1 MLFSFLV
8 SSSLLTTAE
17 LVQKKRVVYSW
28 EAKTEAYL
36 WKNEWYR
43 CGQLI
48 NSALKKDGLESIH
61 NFSLIQMNVA
71 YFLRLWLPVDFR
83 NVKISC
89 ITSEMHLCQQDD
101 KYITAP

>member
-36 WKNEWYR
+36 WKNE
-43 CGQLI
+43 
-48 NSALKKDGLESIH
+48 
-61 NFSLIQMNVA
+61 
-71 YFLRLWLPVDFR
+71 
-83 NVKISC
+83 
-89 ITSEMHLCQQDD
+89 
-101 KYITAP
+101 